1 MPPNVAI
8 VAPYGYSLSFSR
20 AAYAAFLRF
29 SGLRFQESKMTALM
43 NTYGRQPVTF
53 VSGQGVWLTD
63 TDGKRYL
70 DAVSGVGVVALGH
83 CHPAVTETISRQ
95 AATLVHTSNL
105 YHIAAQEKLGEKLCS
120 IAQMERA
127 FFCNSGAEANEAAIK
142 LARLYGDRKG
152 VESPAIIVMEHSFHG
167 RTLATLSASGNRK
180 IQAGFEPLVAGFVRA
195 PFNDID
201 AVRTIAQNNR
211 HVVAVLLEPVQGE
224 GGLHTLGDDYLAAL
238 RQICDAQGWLLML
251 DEVQTGN
258 ARTGAYFCYQHYG
271 VLPDVVVTAKGLG
284 NGLPIGACLARGV
297 AAELF
302 QPGNH
307 GSTFGGN
314 PLVCATALTV
324 IETIEQQNI
333 AANAAR
339 QGTRIREQLQQKLQ
353 NNRCVRE
360 LRGKGLMIGIE
371 LDRPCAELV
380 GKALERGMLI
390 NVTSE
395 RVVRL
400 LPPLIITDAEAD
412 QIADTV
418 ATLINEFAQ
427 SA

>member
-1 MPPNVAI
+1 
-8 VAPYGYSLSFSR
+8 
-20 AAYAAFLRF
+20 
-29 SGLRFQESKMTALM
+29 MTSLM

-53 VSGQGVWLTD
+53 VSGQGAWLTD
-63 TDGKRYL
+63 SDGKRYL

-83 CHPAVTETISRQ
+83 CHAAVTDTISRQ
-95 AATLVHTSNL
+95 AATLIHTSNL
-105 YHIAAQEKLGEKLCS
+105 YRIDAQEKLGATLCRV
-120 IAQMERA
+120 AQMEKA

-142 LARLYGDRKG
+142 LARLYGDKKG
-152 VESPAIIVMEHSFHG
+152 IESPAIIVMEQSFHG

-180 IQAGFEPLVAGFVRA
+180 IQAGFEPLVGGFVRA
-195 PFNDID
+195 PFNDIE
-201 AVRTIAQNNR
+201 AIRTIAQNNR
-211 HVVAVLLEPVQGE
+211 QVVAVLMEPVQGE
-224 GGLHTLGDDYLAAL
+224 GGLHTIDDNYLAAL

-251 DEVQTGN
+251 DEVQSGN
-258 ARTGAYFCYQHYG
+258 GRTGAYFCYQHYG

-324 IETIEQQNI
+324 VDVIEQQKLP
-333 AANAAR
+333 ANAAK
-339 QGTRIREQLQQKLQ
+339 QGLRIRERLQQKLAG
-353 NNRCVRE
+353 NRCVRE
-360 LRGKGLMIGIE
+360 FRGKGLMIGIE

-380 GKALERGMLI
+380 GKALARGMLI
-390 NVTSE
+390 NVTSD

-400 LPPLIITDAEAD
+400 LPPLIINDAEAD

-418 ATLINEFAQ
+418 ADLINNFA

>member
-1 MPPNVAI
+1 
-8 VAPYGYSLSFSR
+8 
-20 AAYAAFLRF
+20 
-29 SGLRFQESKMTALM
+29 MTALM

-83 CHPAVTETISRQ
+83 SHAAVTDTISRQ
-95 AATLVHTSNL
+95 AATLMHTSNL
-105 YHIAAQEKLGEKLCS
+105 YRIDAQEKLGAKLCAV
-120 IAQMERA
+120 AQMEKA

-142 LARLYGDRKG
+142 LARLYGDKKG
-152 VESPAIIVMEHSFHG
+152 IESPAIIVMEQSFHG

-195 PFNDID
+195 PFNDIE
-201 AVRTIAQNNR
+201 AIRTIAQNNR
-211 HVVAVLLEPVQGE
+211 QVVAILMEPVQGE
-224 GGLHTLGDDYLAAL
+224 GGLHTIDDNYLAAL

-251 DEVQTGN
+251 DEVQSGN
-258 ARTGAYFCYQHYG
+258 GRTGTYFCYQHFG

-284 NGLPIGACLARGV
+284 NGLPIGACLARGA

-324 IETIEQQNI
+324 IEVIEQQKL
-333 AANAAR
+333 AANAAK
-339 QGTRIREQLQQKLQ
+339 QGQRIREKLQQKLAG
-353 NNRCVRE
+353 NRSVRE
-360 LRGKGLMIGIE
+360 FRGKGLMIGIE
-371 LDRPCAELV
+371 LDRPCGELV
-380 GKALERGMLI
+380 GKALARGMLI
-390 NVTSE
+390 NVTSD

-400 LPPLIITDAEAD
+400 LPPLIINDAEAD

-418 ATLINEFAQ
+418 ATLINEFAN
-427 SA
+427 A

>member
-1 MPPNVAI
+1 MFPGKA
-8 VAPYGYSLSFSR
+8 
-20 AAYAAFLRF
+20 
-29 SGLRFQESKMTALM
+29 KMTALM
-43 NTYGRQPVTF
+43 NTYGRQPITF

-63 TDGKRYL
+63 TEGKRYL

-83 CHPAVTETISRQ
+83 CHAAVTDTISRQ
-95 AATLVHTSNL
+95 AATLMHTSNL
-105 YHIAAQEKLGEKLCS
+105 YRIDAQEKLGEKLCAV
-120 IAQMERA
+120 AQMEKA

-142 LARLYGDRKG
+142 LARLYGDKKG
-152 VESPAIIVMEHSFHG
+152 VESPAIIVMEQSFHG

-180 IQAGFEPLVAGFVRA
+180 IQAGFEPLVSGFVRA
-195 PFNDID
+195 PFNDIE
-201 AVRTIAQNNR
+201 AIRTIAQNNR
-211 HVVAVLLEPVQGE
+211 QVVAVLMEPVQGE
-224 GGLHTLGDDYLAAL
+224 GGLHTIDDNYLAAL

-251 DEVQTGN
+251 DEVQSGN
-258 ARTGAYFCYQHYG
+258 GRTGKYFCYQHYG

-284 NGLPIGACLARGV
+284 NGLPIGACLARGA

-324 IETIEQQNI
+324 VNVIEQQKL
-333 AANAAR
+333 AANAAK
-339 QGTRIREQLQQKLQ
+339 QGARIREQLQQKLAG
-353 NNRCVRE
+353 NRSVRE

-371 LDRPCAELV
+371 LDHPCGELV
-380 GKALERGMLI
+380 GKALQHGMLI

-400 LPPLIITDAEAD
+400 LPPLIINDAEAD

-418 ATLINEFAQ
+418 AALINDFAH

>member
-1 MPPNVAI
+1 
-8 VAPYGYSLSFSR
+8 
-20 AAYAAFLRF
+20 
-29 SGLRFQESKMTALM
+29 MTALM
-43 NTYGRQPVTF
+43 NTYGRQPITF

-63 TDGKRYL
+63 TEGKRYL

-83 CHPAVTETISRQ
+83 CHAAVTDTISHQ
-95 AATLVHTSNL
+95 AATLMHTSNL
-105 YHIAAQEKLGEKLCS
+105 YRIDAQEKLGEKLCAV
-120 IAQMERA
+120 AQMEKA

-142 LARLYGDRKG
+142 LARLYGDKKG
-152 VESPAIIVMEHSFHG
+152 IESPAIIVMEQSFHG

-180 IQAGFEPLVAGFVRA
+180 IQAGFEPLVSGFVRA
-195 PFNDID
+195 PFNDIE
-201 AVRTIAQNNR
+201 AIRTIAQNNR
-211 HVVAVLLEPVQGE
+211 QVVAVLMEPVQGE
-224 GGLHTLGDDYLAAL
+224 GGLHTIDDNYLAAL
-238 RQICDAQGWLLML
+238 REICDAQGWLLML
-251 DEVQTGN
+251 DEVQSGN
-258 ARTGAYFCYQHYG
+258 GRTGKYFCYQHYG

-284 NGLPIGACLARGV
+284 NGLPIGACLARGA

-324 IETIEQQNI
+324 VNVIEQQKL
-333 AANAAR
+333 AANAAK
-339 QGTRIREQLQQKLQ
+339 QGSRIREQLQQKLAG
-353 NNRCVRE
+353 NRSVRE

-371 LDRPCAELV
+371 LDRPCGELV
-380 GKALERGMLI
+380 GKALQRGMLI

-400 LPPLIITDAEAD
+400 LPPLIINDAEAD

-418 ATLINEFAQ
+418 AALINDFAH

>member
-1 MPPNVAI
+1 
-8 VAPYGYSLSFSR
+8 
-20 AAYAAFLRF
+20 
-29 SGLRFQESKMTALM
+29 MTALM

-83 CHPAVTETISRQ
+83 SHAAVTDTISRQ
-95 AATLVHTSNL
+95 AATLMHTSNL
-105 YHIAAQEKLGEKLCS
+105 YRIDAQEKLGAKLCAV
-120 IAQMERA
+120 AQMEKA

-142 LARLYGDRKG
+142 LARLYGDKKG
-152 VESPAIIVMEHSFHG
+152 VESPAIIVMEQSFHG

-180 IQAGFEPLVAGFVRA
+180 IQAGFEPLVSGFVRA
-195 PFNDID
+195 PFNDIE
-201 AVRTIAQNNR
+201 AIRTIAQNNR
-211 HVVAVLLEPVQGE
+211 QVVAVLMEPVQGE
-224 GGLHTLGDDYLAAL
+224 GGLHTIDDNYLAAL

-251 DEVQTGN
+251 DEVQSGN
-258 ARTGAYFCYQHYG
+258 GRTGTYFCYQHYG

-324 IETIEQQNI
+324 VEVIEQQKL
-333 AANAAR
+333 AANAAK
-339 QGTRIREQLQQKLQ
+339 QGQRIREKLQQKLAG
-353 NNRCVRE
+353 NRSVRE
-360 LRGKGLMIGIE
+360 FRGKGLMIGIE
-371 LDRPCAELV
+371 LDRPCGELV
-380 GKALERGMLI
+380 GKALARGMLI
-390 NVTSE
+390 NVTSD

-400 LPPLIITDAEAD
+400 LPPLIINDAEAD

-418 ATLINEFAQ
+418 ATLINEFAN
-427 SA
+427 A

>member
-1 MPPNVAI
+1 
-8 VAPYGYSLSFSR
+8 
-20 AAYAAFLRF
+20 
-29 SGLRFQESKMTALM
+29 MTALM

-53 VSGQGVWLTD
+53 VSGQGAWLTD
-63 TDGKRYL
+63 TEGKRYL

-83 CHPAVTETISRQ
+83 CHPAVTDTISRQ

-105 YHIAAQEKLGEKLCS
+105 YRIAAQEQLGERLCS
-120 IAQMERA
+120 IAQMEKA

-142 LARLYGDRKG
+142 LARLYGHKKG
-152 VESPAIIVMEHSFHG
+152 VESPAIIVMEQSFHG

-180 IQAGFEPLVAGFVRA
+180 IQAGFEPLVSGFVRA
-195 PFNDID
+195 PFNDIE
-201 AVRTIAQNNR
+201 AIRTIGKNNKQ
-211 HVVAVLLEPVQGE
+211 VVAILMEPVQGE
-224 GGLHTLGDDYLAAL
+224 GGLSTISDNYLAAL
-238 RQICDAQGWLLML
+238 REVCDTHGWLLML
-251 DEVQTGN
+251 DEVQSGN
-258 ARTGAYFCYQHYG
+258 ARTGAYFCYQHYN

-284 NGLPIGACLARGV
+284 NGLPIGACLARGA

-324 IETIEQQNI
+324 VDVIEKQNL

-339 QGTRIREQLQQKLQ
+339 QGARIREQLQLKLIG
-353 NNRCVRE
+353 NDSVRE
-360 LRGKGLMIGIE
+360 LRGKGLMIGIV
-371 LDRPCAELV
+371 LDRPCGELV
-380 GKALERGMLI
+380 SKALAQGLLI

-400 LPPLIITDAEAD
+400 LPPLIINDAEAD
-412 QIADTV
+412 LIATTV
-418 ATLINEFAQ
+418 ATLINDFARN
-427 SA
+427 A

>member
-1 MPPNVAI
+1 MFP
-8 VAPYGYSLSFSR
+8 
-20 AAYAAFLRF
+20 AYVPRKA
-29 SGLRFQESKMTALM
+29 KMTALM

-63 TDGKRYL
+63 TEGKRYL

-83 CHPAVTETISRQ
+83 SHAAVTDTISRQ
-95 AATLVHTSNL
+95 AATLMHTSNL
-105 YHIAAQEKLGEKLCS
+105 YRIDAQEKLGAKLCAV
-120 IAQMERA
+120 AQMEKA

-142 LARLYGDRKG
+142 LARLYGHKKG
-152 VESPAIIVMEHSFHG
+152 IESPAIIVMEQSFHG

-180 IQAGFEPLVAGFVRA
+180 IQAGFEPLVSGFVRA
-195 PFNDID
+195 PFNDIE
-201 AVRTIAQNNR
+201 AIRTIAQNNR
-211 HVVAVLLEPVQGE
+211 QVVAVLMEPVQGE
-224 GGLHTLGDDYLAAL
+224 GGLHTIDDDYLAAL
-238 RQICDAQGWLLML
+238 RKICDAQGWLLML
-251 DEVQTGN
+251 DEVQSGN
-258 ARTGAYFCYQHYG
+258 GRTGTYFCYQHFG

-284 NGLPIGACLARGV
+284 NGLPIGACLARGT

-324 IETIEQQNI
+324 VEVIEQQKL
-333 AANAAR
+333 AANAAK
-339 QGTRIREQLQQKLQ
+339 QGQRIREQLQQKLAG
-353 NNRCVRE
+353 NRSVRE

-371 LDRPCAELV
+371 LDRPCGELV
-380 GKALERGMLI
+380 GKALAGGMLI
-390 NVTSE
+390 NVTSD

-400 LPPLIITDAEAD
+400 LPPLIINDAEAD
-412 QIADTV
+412 QIAATV
-418 ATLINEFAQ
+418 AALINNFA